1 MNSSAKQIQSCF
13 DSRIEPFSNFEGVCE
28 EVAMEQSEK
37 LLHHCNLYTHRR
49 ANQVLHRDLVTS
61 KSV

>member
-1 MNSSAKQIQSCF
+1 MLSN
-13 DSRIEPFSNFEGVCE
+13 EPPSNIVYVFE

-37 LLHHCNLYTHRR
+37 LLHHCNLYTHRW
-49 ANQVLHRDLVTS
+49 AQQVLHRDLVSS

>member
-1 MNSSAKQIQSCF
+1 MMSSGPS
-13 DSRIEPFSNFEGVCE
+13 SNFVDIFE

-37 LLHHCNLYTHRR
+37 LLHHCIRYTHRR
-49 ANQVLHRDLVTS
+49 ADHVLHRDLVSS